1 MILDIIKDH
10 YKVKNKSLFAA
21 KMVYIIL
28 LLFGGRISFF
38 ILISGLFMSSVF
50 NNDLHIDYLVPMTN
64 EEKKLRDIISIF
76 MVNIE
81 YILFIVIG
89 MIVSVQLYG
98 DSEIIKDNLS
108 FILMWTIFMFVCSV
122 ENGLGVLV
130 NRSRGVAKRSI
141 KVQVKKDLSGSLM
154 GVIGIVAIGVMSFFI
169 SGVFFMNEKFGFV
182 TNKSVLIVFSI
193 IIGMFIV
200 EIFRR
205 CKSITVGDYYEII

>member
-81 YILFIVIG
+81 YILFFVIG

-141 KVQVKKDLSGSLM
+141 KVQVEKDLSGSLM

>member
-81 YILFIVIG
+81 YILFFVIG